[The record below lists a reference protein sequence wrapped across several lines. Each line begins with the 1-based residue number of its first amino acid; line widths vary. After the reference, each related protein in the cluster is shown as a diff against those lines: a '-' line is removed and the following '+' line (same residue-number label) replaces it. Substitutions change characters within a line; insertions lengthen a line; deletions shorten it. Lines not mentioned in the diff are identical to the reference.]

1 MVRRYSIH
9 VQEQEQTLH
18 LLPSQ
23 QDWNS
28 DNKKCTSHGT
38 KSQRLFSSTM
48 FNLVGIIRID
58 NGEWLQELQQNCKVR
73 GRRLFNNEFAKG
85 KEVFSGSLARIRVV

>member
-1 MVRRYSIH
+1 
-9 VQEQEQTLH
+9 
-18 LLPSQ
+18 
-23 QDWNS
+23 
-28 DNKKCTSHGT
+28 
-38 KSQRLFSSTM
+38 M